1 MRLRQ
6 THMKAPAYA
15 FAFICVCLSLCVFHY
30 EGSVQYN
37 VDEAVRSSIQ
47 WNENNC
53 LALCMVQHS
62 DAMTT
67 IDRSSGRRKQ
77 TDRQTDG
84 TVSGHSAAK
93 QTQNCPRNTQRV
105 TDGKLYSRAGN
116 VAINLSKSCTA
127 AGDSEWVGAQTSG
140 PVGHSVMIARCSLF
154 VWR

>member
-1 MRLRQ
+1 MPLPSYASALVYASF
-6 THMKAPAYA
+6 TMKEVCNIMLMKRFVPA
-15 FAFICVCLSLCVFHY
+15 FSEMKITVSHCVRC
-30 EGSVQYN
+30 N
-37 VDEAVRSSIQ
+37 TATQ
-47 WNENNC
+47 WRRW
-53 LALCMVQHS
+53 
-62 DAMTT
+62 
-67 IDRSSGRRKQ
+67 IDLVEDGNRQ

-127 AGDSEWVGAQTSG
+127 ADDSEWVRAQTSG